1 MKTFFNVLYRRI
13 LYKIPLKWILVF
25 LAVFAVCFA
34 SYSNAWLVINTYSK
48 TIYRWQDNFIRFEDY
63 SNPDILCLQNINNCA
78 WNWWVHQW
86 SDPNINTSSQTN
98 IVNSNSNNIRPLVCI
113 YTWYFYNIIPSS
125 NSSCQINVIWITSN
139 EYTSLQCQ
147 TSYSLIPISSVDQ
160 NYCTTNNLCPSCPE
174 CETCSSFTGTVSN
187 VYINGINH
195 LWAPNIVMNIAE
207 EIDWDYAYTTWW
219 QNMNIDVVWYNVD
232 YEKMQSVID
241 LQNYKPTDEDFSS
254 LVSMLAPYTKII
266 IFFVFLFLIWAW
278 IKKPF
283 RSKKL

>member
-1 MKTFFNVLYRRI
+1 MKQFLNVLYRRI
-13 LYKIPLKWILVF
+13 LYKIPLKFLLVL
-25 LAVFAVCFA
+25 LALFAVCFA
-34 SYSNAWLVINTYSK
+34 SFSNAWLELVNQTNY
-48 TIYRWQDNFIRFEDY
+48 
-63 SNPDILCLQNINNCA
+63 
-78 WNWWVHQW
+78 
-86 SDPNINTSSQTN
+86 TN
-98 IVNSNSNNIRPLVCI
+98 IVSDWEYHSSHDLLCLNNITCLNNSNLRFNFNRWNWYYTYTRLNLNNYWQWMWVCTTWWSI
-113 YTWYFYNIIPSS
+113 YMTTD
-125 NSSCQINVIWITSN
+125 SSCNFTIDEYDFVN
-139 EYTSLQCQ
+139 YTSLQCQ
-147 TSYSLIPISSVDQ
+147 LAYSLIPISSVDQ
-160 NYCTTNNLCPSCPE
+160 SYCVNNNLCPSCPE
-174 CETCSSFTGTVSN
+174 CETCSNFSGTVSN

-207 EIDWDYAYTTWW
+207 EIDWDYAYTVSW

-254 LVSMLAPYTKII
+254 LISMLAPYTKII